1 MLFVLVAFGL
11 VGFCLILSLID
22 TPPGIIRGSRGKRS

>member
-1 MLFVLVAFGL
+1 MLFALVAFGL

-22 TPPGIIRGSRGKRS
+22 TPPGTTRGGRGKRS